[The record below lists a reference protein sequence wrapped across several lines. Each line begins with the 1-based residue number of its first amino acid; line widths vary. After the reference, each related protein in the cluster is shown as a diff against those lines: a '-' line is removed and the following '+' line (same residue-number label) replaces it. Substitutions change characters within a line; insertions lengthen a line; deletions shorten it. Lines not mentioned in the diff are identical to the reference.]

1 MVFKLVFWGWFMLIL
16 ALNVIPLGDTANQAL
31 HSTLF
36 EDFNFLRLDYL
47 VHFFTF
53 LFFMVPILL
62 GAMIDKPVF
71 KEKAPLKYALLII
84 PSAIVFEAL
93 QFFVP
98 FRKFNPI
105 DMIYNLAGAL
115 LGCLIVFISLKFRR
129 SA

>member
-1 MVFKLVFWGWFMLIL
+1 MLIL
-16 ALNVIPLGDTANQAL
+16 ALNVIPLGDAANQTL
-31 HSTLF
+31 HNTLF
-36 EDFNFLRLDYL
+36 EDFSFLRLDYL
-47 VHFFTF
+47 VHFFAF

-62 GAMIDKPVF
+62 GAMLDKPVF

-115 LGCLIVFISLKFRR
+115 LGCLIVFIFLKFSR
-129 SA
+129 SAQK